1 MQRVTDLSNLL
12 SIFYAF
18 ERERREEFD
27 VLARNNATRLT
38 APLTM
43 ESNALRQHAVST
55 DNDHPTRFRLF
66 RTSFQ
71 DQVMHT
77 SPFPCL
83 SPRAVLF
90 AVLAAATALPL
101 SAQKSAAI
109 FPPITTTG
117 TSLEATADPL
127 VPRPNTKHCEVTLL
141 NNQAFADFSNKDFSF
156 TPPADCPGP
165 WSKVIF
171 TGDFSI
177 QPGVQF
183 DRTGQ
188 VFFGGVNIFFGTTAE
203 PLQSQTDTWH
213 VERDLTDYSSLFK
226 TPQTGFAILGNIIG
240 TDGLTSTIFGT
251 FKLEFF
257 QSNFAN
263 PAPKTADLVL
273 GMPPS
278 NSTQL
283 NTTTPELTQTFT
295 LPTNIEAAYLDVVA
309 QSQNDEE
316 QWFFCLPNNVPSVG
330 IDPCGNTAFRQVNVS
345 IDGKLAGVA
354 PVYPW
359 IFTGGVD
366 PFLWIPIPGVQTLNL
381 MPYRV
386 DLTPFAGVLGNGQQ
400 HTVGVTVFN
409 AFNFFDTVASLL
421 VYEDHGSKNVTGE
434 VTEDTLA
441 APNPTLVSNI
451 SFDASGNGGGTA
463 TVTNAQK
470 FAVSGFVNTSHGR
483 VTTTI
488 NGNVNFQNALTLTST
503 ATTFGQSAVQTSTV
517 DQKTTTQDGFLF
529 TSKETNFSFPIT
541 MSFLETVP
549 TTGNAQ
555 EVTNSDQ
562 KFQRTET
569 DSIAGFPV
577 FNSSVSNEVTSAD
590 TQTFVPTSTGFSFSG
605 NSGQSSQTFVLKDSL
620 GNCASRQLEA
630 TNNVLKSVTD
640 GTACH
645 QR

>member
-1 MQRVTDLSNLL
+1 MHISPLL
-12 SIFYAF
+12 S
-18 ERERREEFD
+18 
-27 VLARNNATRLT
+27 
-38 APLTM
+38 PK
-43 ESNALRQHAVST
+43 
-55 DNDHPTRFRLF
+55 
-66 RTSFQ
+66 
-71 DQVMHT
+71 
-77 SPFPCL
+77 
-83 SPRAVLF
+83 PRAALF
-90 AVLAAATALPL
+90 AVLVAAIALPL
-101 SAQKSAAI
+101 SAQKSASI

-117 TSLEATADPL
+117 TSLEVTADPL
-127 VPRPNTKHCEVTLL
+127 VARPNTKHCEVTLL
-141 NNQAFADFSNKDFSF
+141 TNQAFADFNNKNFSY

-203 PLQSQTDTWH
+203 PLQNQTNTWH

-226 TPQTGFAILGNIIG
+226 TPQSGFAILGNIVG

-386 DLTPFAGVLGNGQQ
+386 DLTPFAGVLSDGQQ

-421 VYEDHGSKNVTGE
+421 VYEDHGSKQVTGA

-441 APNPTLVSNI
+441 VPNPSVVNNVNL
-451 SFDASGNGGGTA
+451 DASGNGGGTV
-463 TVTNAQK
+463 TVTNAQQ
-470 FAVSGFVNTSHGR
+470 FAISGFVNTSHGR
-483 VTTTI
+483 VTTTVD
-488 NGNVNFQNALTLTST
+488 GDVNFSNMATLTST
-503 ATTFGQSAVQTSTV
+503 ATTFGQDVVQTSTV

-529 TSKETNFSFPIT
+529 STKESNFSFPIT
-541 MSFLETVP
+541 MNILETLE
-549 TTGNAQ
+549 TNGGLQ
-555 EVTNSDQ
+555 EVTTSDQ
-562 KFQRTET
+562 KFQRTQT
-569 DSIAGFPV
+569 DSITGIPV
-577 FNSSVSNEVTSAD
+577 FNSSVSNEVTTGD
-590 TQTFVPTSTGFSFSG
+590 TAIFNSKFALIGNSNQSSQQTFVF
-605 NSGQSSQTFVLKDSL
+605 KDSL
-620 GNCASRQLEA
+620 GNCYSRQLKA
-630 TNNVLKSVTD
+630 ANNLLDTVTD
-640 GTACH
+640 GAGCH
-645 QR
+645 QH